1 MQLWAVAELFVI
13 QASSIFARVHLDLVS
28 LWALARLT
36 HQVAA
41 SQRKHFCVKTDRRK
55 ARRQRV
61 GGSRE
66 CGCAPCLDAWAAHG
80 ALQRGGRWGVGAEC
94 VRAAAG
100 GLCELSVWLLI
111 IQNGCKVET
120 VLFLCG
126 PYHSPWRRIWPD
138 SVPTQRG
145 RRRARALQRIAAH
158 RRARVGKNVNLA
170 SASSVMSCTLW
181 KPWTWALGTR
191 TKKKTIYFF
200 FFPKLLK

>member
-13 QASSIFARVHLDLVS
+13 QTSSIFARVHLDLVS
-28 LWALARLT
+28 LWALTRLT

-41 SQRKHFCVKTDRRK
+41 SQRKHCCVKTDRRK

-61 GGSRE
+61 GGSRA
-66 CGCAPCLDAWAAHG
+66 CGWAPCLDAWAAHS
-80 ALQRGGRWGVGAEC
+80 AQRTAHCSEERGWVGGER

-126 PYHSPWRRIWPD
+126 PYHSPRRRIWPD

-145 RRRARALQRIAAH
+145 RRRARALPRIAVH
-158 RRARVGKNVNLA
+158 VNLA
-170 SASSVMSCTLW
+170 SARSVMYCTLW

-191 TKKKTIYFF
+191 TKKNLIF